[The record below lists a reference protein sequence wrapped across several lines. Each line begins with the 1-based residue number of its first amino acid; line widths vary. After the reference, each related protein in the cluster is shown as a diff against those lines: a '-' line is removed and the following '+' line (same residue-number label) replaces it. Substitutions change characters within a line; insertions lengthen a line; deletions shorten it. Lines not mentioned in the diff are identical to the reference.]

1 MKHSAPQVRSAIEC
15 DFFFVVY
22 TDGLQLKDQSLFIE
36 KAYINGEWVDAKSG
50 ETFEVH
56 GKTKLNTRVL
66 DR

>member
-1 MKHSAPQVRSAIEC
+1 M
-15 DFFFVVY
+15 VY

-56 GKTKLNTRVL
+56 GKYQIEHSGL
-66 DR
+66 DRSLTFYLIQTRPLEN